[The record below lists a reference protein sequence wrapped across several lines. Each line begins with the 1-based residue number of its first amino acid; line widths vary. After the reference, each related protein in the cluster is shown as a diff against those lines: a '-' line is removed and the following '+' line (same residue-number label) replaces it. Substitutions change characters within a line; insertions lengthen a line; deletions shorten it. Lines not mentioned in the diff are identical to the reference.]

1 MIHHDFR
8 MHRAGILFLLLR
20 LLACRAG
27 DRCGDRRRV
36 LVLAMR
42 AIWVN
47 RLYLR
52 NCTRGE

>member
-1 MIHHDFR
+1 MIQYDFR

-20 LLACRAG
+20 SLACRAG
-27 DRCGDRRRV
+27 GRRGDRTRV

-52 NCTRGE
+52 N

>member
-27 DRCGDRRRV
+27 GRCGDRRRV
-36 LVLAMR
+36 LVIAMR

-52 NCTRGE
+52 NCARGE

>member
-20 LLACRAG
+20 LACRAG
-27 DRCGDRRRV
+27 RRRGDRRRV

-47 RLYLR
+47 RPYLR
-52 NCTRGE
+52 NSARSE